1 VLLTISGF
9 GKFNIK
15 IAAVSAL
22 IFLNCAFC
30 ITSVGFVVPTAA
42 CDFQMT
48 TIDKGRI
55 NAAPMLGNFFF

>member
-1 VLLTISGF
+1 MHALGF
-9 GKFNIK
+9 GKFNLK
-15 IAAVSAL
+15 IVGVCAL
-22 IFLNCAFC
+22 IYMNAAFC

-55 NAAPMLGNFFF
+55 NAAPMLG